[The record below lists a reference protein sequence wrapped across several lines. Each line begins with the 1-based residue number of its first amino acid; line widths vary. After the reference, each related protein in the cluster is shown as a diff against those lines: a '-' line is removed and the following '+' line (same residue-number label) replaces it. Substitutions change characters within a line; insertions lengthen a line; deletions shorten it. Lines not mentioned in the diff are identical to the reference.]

1 MDVIRIAVVSSLPAM
16 RAGLRLLLAGDGG
29 LQVTA
34 EAGSLEALEAFPP
47 PLDVLLMTG
56 EVFSTPGI
64 SRLLSQINPELGAEG
79 ELAVLVL
86 AQEGR
91 LRRDLEKLPLRAWG
105 LLSQDATADELVAGL
120 RALAQGLWV
129 ADPLLVNA
137 GRRQAGVPLL
147 SAEDGEES
155 PGEPLTERESQVLQ
169 LLARGLANKQIAA
182 VLGISEHTVKFHV
195 SSIYSRLGATNRAEA
210 VRRGIQQGWVVL

>member
-1 MDVIRIAVVSSLPAM
+1 MHVIRIAVVSSLPAM
-16 RAGLRLLLAGDGG
+16 RAGLRLMLSGDGE

-34 EAGSLEALEAFPP
+34 EAVSLEALEVFPP
-47 PLDVLLMTG
+47 SLDILLLTG
-56 EVFSTPGI
+56 EVFSTSGMH
-64 SRLLSQINPELGAEG
+64 RLLSQVNPDMGADG

-86 AQEGR
+86 AQDGR
-91 LRRDLEKLPLRAWG
+91 MWRDLEKLPLHAWG
-105 LLSQDATADELVAGL
+105 LLSQDATAEELAAGL

-129 ADPLLVNA
+129 ADPLLMKA
-137 GRRQAGVPLL
+137 GLPLFL
-147 SAEDGEES
+147 AEDGQDD

-169 LLARGLANKQIAA
+169 LLARGLANKQIAS

-195 SSIYSRLGATNRAEA
+195 SSIYSQLGVTNRAEA

>member
-1 MDVIRIAVVSSLPAM
+1 MIRIAVVSSLPAM
-16 RAGLRLLLAGDGG
+16 RAGLRLMLAGDGE

-34 EAGSLEALEAFPP
+34 ESGSLEALEAFPP
-47 PLDVLLMTG
+47 PVDVLLLTS

-105 LLSQDATADELVAGL
+105 LLSQDATADELAAGL
-120 RALAQGLWV
+120 RAVTQGLWV
-129 ADPLLVNA
+129 ADPLLMKA
-137 GRRQAGVPLL
+137 GLPLF
-147 SAEDGEES
+147 SPEDDEDN

>member
-1 MDVIRIAVVSSLPAM
+1 MIRIAVVSSLPAM
-16 RAGLRLLLAGDGG
+16 RAGLRLMLAGDDE

-34 EAGSLEALEAFPP
+34 EAVSLEALEAFPP
-47 PLDVLLMTG
+47 LLDVLLVTG
-56 EVFSTPGI
+56 EVFSIPGM
-64 SRLLSQINPELGAEG
+64 SRLLSQIDPNTGAEG

-91 LRRDLEKLPLRAWG
+91 LRRDLERLPLRAWG
-105 LLSQDATADELVAGL
+105 LLSLDATADELAAGL
-120 RALAQGLWV
+120 HALAQGLWV

-137 GRRQAGVPLL
+137 SRLL
-147 SAEDGEES
+147 FSSEDAEDI

-182 VLGISEHTVKFHV
+182 ELGISEHTVKFHV
-195 SSIYSRLGATNRAEA
+195 SSIYTRLGVANRAEA

>member
-1 MDVIRIAVVSSLPAM
+1 MIRIAVVSSLPAM
-16 RAGLRLLLAGDGG
+16 RAGLRLMLAGDDE

-34 EAGSLEALEAFPP
+34 EAVSLEALEAFPP
-47 PLDVLLMTG
+47 LLDVLLVTG
-56 EVFSTPGI
+56 EVFSIPGM
-64 SRLLSQINPELGAEG
+64 SRLLSQIDPNTGAEG

-91 LRRDLEKLPLRAWG
+91 LRRDLERLPLRAWG
-105 LLSQDATADELVAGL
+105 LLSLDATTDELAAGL
-120 RALAQGLWV
+120 HALAQGLWV

-137 GRRQAGVPLL
+137 SRLL
-147 SAEDGEES
+147 FSSEDAEDI

-182 VLGISEHTVKFHV
+182 ELGISEHTVKFHV
-195 SSIYSRLGATNRAEA
+195 SSIYTRLGVANRAEA